1 MLGGSGFA
9 ATAHSQIVHTPS
21 SSSHAMEEEGE
32 YSSPIIS
39 LSTGSNDDD
48 EIETTT
54 MANHR
59 TLIESRSF
67 GCQANQHTLFFTL
80 YTDTHSTD
88 DNSWQ
93 FSYASY
99 GYGKETGNSG
109 KFIDEGRVGMGNLGN
124 GAVLTQAICV
134 DKATT
139 VGGVVESCYDLE
151 LRDAIGDGLTAPH
164 SGGGGLAG
172 GFSLKIDGDVVAEH
186 RGKACLSDDDEE
198 WNECAIE
205 SGFALCGLRVC
216 TVSDGGKA
224 TVSNLSG
231 SHCTFAQPQCD
242 AESQFKSSSSSVSVN
257 VDTDSFSQELSWEVR
272 RSSKFGS
279 KKRNQA
285 TQNELLLAGG
295 MPVYEKDSDKIIL
308 GQLGVGVPLADNESY
323 ETVACL
329 PDVDDPSQTCFDFR
343 AHDAYGDGMGCGAD
357 GTLSIVLETPGTI
370 ALGEATREMVTLTQ
384 LDEDIAKQHHVEGK
398 KQLACMNKEK
408 LSKWSYCAVR
418 VCANGDVIGLEGNQC
433 DFGQGED
440 LIDERYVGVDPL
452 EELEMKPQN
461 QNANEWSPLPVDDQ
475 EEEEEKVVVIDL
487 EDIPLNIIDTYDS
500 VEPQNEEI
508 DVDEMSWAEYY
519 EYYEPGFK
527 DVGIYAVSGN
537 IGDGISNTIAAAM
550 SESSEKGD
558 VRFDLDFTKPSN
570 NNQEKPNEKQQQK
583 GQNRPRPNRPN
594 KQQGQKGLKPSKGKQ
609 DDQDN
614 IRPFSQRKQT
624 LDLKPF
630 STNLLNVRFPYP
642 LKGARPSQLS
652 SVVAD
657 YLQSYFD
664 DFVNDNYDVPW
675 PSNFKLD
682 CTKFKKKIGP
692 ELRWVLECDGEVDF
706 QLPSSVSMPTKKAV
720 ADVIRDAFSGRG
732 EEKFLE
738 LMYSTQNVNKF
749 QTKMDKLLNRE
760 DKKKQKK
767 KQQKKKKQRQERLN
781 RKKKDK
787 QEKIEA
793 MKEMKMDI
801 VGAKQQ
807 QQQGDVNIMGYV
819 SGTQYMNK
827 LSDSDKGYQIL
838 NGDIFITVNEG
849 SGGPRVATGGGKGN
863 NTQQRPRRKRN
874 NQEEDGGKRMLR
886 RSVQKLTDLT

>member
-1 MLGGSGFA
+1 MLGGSGFT
-9 ATAHSQIVHTPS
+9 ATAHSHIARITS
-21 SSSHAMEEEGE
+21 SSSYAMGEEGE

-39 LSTGSNDDD
+39 PSTGSNNSD
-48 EIETTT
+48 EIETMTT
-54 MANHR
+54 KHR
-59 TLIESRSF
+59 TLIGSRSF

-93 FSYASY
+93 FSHA
-99 GYGKETGNSG
+99 SG
-109 KFIDEGRVGMGNLGN
+109 KFIDGGRVGMGNLGN

-151 LRDAIGDGLTAPH
+151 LWDAIGDGLTAPH

-231 SHCTFAQPQCD
+231 SQCTFAQPQCD

-279 KKRNQA
+279 KEKNKA

-295 MPVYEKDSDKIIL
+295 MPVYEKDTDKIIL

-357 GTLSIVLETPGTI
+357 GTLSIVLETPGTT

-384 LDEDIAKQHHVEGK
+384 FDEDMAKRQHVEGK

-440 LIDERYVGVDPL
+440 LIDERYFGVDPL

-475 EEEEEKVVVIDL
+475 EEEEEEKLVVIQL
-487 EDIPLNIIDTYDS
+487 EDIPLSIIDAYDS
-500 VEPQNEEI
+500 VESEDEEI

-527 DVGIYAVSGN
+527 DDVPYAVSGN
-537 IGDGISNTIAAAM
+537 IDDEISGTIAAAM

-558 VRFDLDFTKPSN
+558 VQFDLYFTKPN
-570 NNQEKPNEKQQQK
+570 NNKEKPNETHLQK
-583 GQNRPRPNRPN
+583 GQSGPRPNRPN
-594 KQQGQKGLKPSKGKQ
+594 KQQGKKGSKPNKGEQ
-609 DDQDN
+609 DDQGN

-624 LDLKPF
+624 LELRPF

-642 LKGARPSQLS
+642 LKGASPSQLS

-657 YLQSYFD
+657 YLQSYFED
-664 DFVNDNYDVPW
+664 YVNDNFDLPVPN
-675 PSNFKLD
+675 NFKLD
-682 CTKFKKKIGP
+682 CTKSKKRIGP
-692 ELRWVLECDGEVDF
+692 ELRWVLDCGGEVDF
-706 QLPSSVSMPTKKAV
+706 QLPSSVSLPTKTVV
-720 ADVIRDAFSGRG
+720 ADVIQDAFSGRG
-732 EEKFLE
+732 ELKFLE
-738 LMYSTQNVNKF
+738 IIYSTQNVNNF
-749 QTKMDKLLNRE
+749 QTKMEKLMNRKE
-760 DKKKQKK
+760 KKKQKK
-767 KQQKKKKQRQERLN
+767 MRLKKKKQRQERLKQ
-781 RKKKDK
+781 KKKDK
-787 QEKIEA
+787 QEKMEA
-793 MKEMKMDI
+793 MKEMKMDM

-807 QQQGDVNIMGYV
+807 QGDENIMGYV

-827 LSDSDKGYQIL
+827 LSDSDKGYEIL
-838 NGDIFITVNEG
+838 KGDIFVTVNEG
-849 SGGPRVATGGGKGN
+849 RGGPRVATGGGKGN
-863 NTQQRPRRKRN
+863 NTRQRPRRKRN
-874 NQEEDGGKRMLR
+874 NQEEDGERRMLR
-886 RSVQKLTDLT
+886 RSVRKLTDLT